1 MKKLCIL
8 PPLPFFF
15 VVVTKGMQQ
24 VCILSSLPF
33 CCCCDFI
40 VIKRNVT
47 TFDDIYNH
55 DIHLNIIRYEDD
67 EEYGKFVCLA
77 KVQFKDFKK
86 HWISREMHL
95 GHFFFCSTT
104 IRQPKHVVSLALHCK
119 LLAVLLLLMMM

>member
-77 KVQFKDFKK
+77 KVTIQGFQKALNIKGNAS
-86 HWISREMHL
+86 WA
-95 GHFFFCSTT
+95 FFFCSTT